1 MLQGGIIMSRA
12 LISVSD
18 KTGIVELAK
27 SLDKM
32 GWEIIS
38 TGGTYKTLQEAG
50 IKVTKVAEIT
60 GFPEIL
66 EGRVKTLHPRVHGG
80 ILAKRIPEH
89 LEQLREHQ
97 IDLIDMVVVNLY
109 PFRQTIAKPDVT
121 HEEAIENIDIGGPS
135 MIRAA
140 AKNYMDVAVVVRPE
154 RYQQII
160 AELEQTG
167 RIGEETRRELAWEAF
182 THTAVYDAMV
192 SAYLAPAHGTLSG
205 ENFIIAGEKVY
216 GLRYGENPHQQAA
229 FYRNMMPGAGLPDA
243 RQLNGKE
250 LSYNNIIDTQAAWS
264 LVREFE
270 EPACVI
276 VKHTNPCGVA
286 IADNIK
292 DAYEKAFAADSLSA
306 YGGIIA
312 LNRPVDEATAELIAK
327 PFMEVIIAPDFEER
341 ALQVLKAKV
350 NLRLLKMAII
360 AKEPWEFKS
369 VEGGFVVQ
377 ETDNDTF
384 DVHTAQ
390 TVTKAA
396 PDEKQLKN
404 LAFAWKI
411 VKHVKSNAIV
421 IAKDGVTVG
430 IGAGQMNRV
439 GAAEI
444 ALKGKEDLS
453 SGAVMASDAYF
464 PFGDTVELAGK
475 YGVKAIIQ
483 PGGSIRDEESIT
495 MCDKLGIAMI
505 FTGVR
510 HFKHG

>member
-1 MLQGGIIMSRA
+1 MSRV

-18 KTGIVELAK
+18 KTGIVELAG
-27 SLDKM
+27 SLEKM

-38 TGGTYKTLQEAG
+38 TGGTYNTLKEAA

-66 EGRVKTLHPRVHGG
+66 EGRVKTLHPRIHGG

-89 LEQLREHQ
+89 LAQLKEHQ

-109 PFRQTIAKPDVT
+109 PFRQTIAKSDVT

-140 AKNYMDVAVVVRPE
+140 AKNYRDVAVVVKPE
-154 RYQQII
+154 RYPQLI
-160 AELEQTG
+160 AELKETG
-167 RIGEETRRELAWEAF
+167 HISEPTRLQLAWEAF
-182 THTAVYDAMV
+182 THTAAYDAV
-192 SAYLAPAHGTLSG
+192 ISSYLAPAGEPLSG

-243 RQLNGKE
+243 QQLNGKE

-264 LVREFE
+264 LVREFAQ
-270 EPACVI
+270 PACVI

-286 IADNIK
+286 EADNIK
-292 DAYEKAFAADSLSA
+292 DAYEKAFAADSQSA

-327 PFMEVIIAPDFEER
+327 PFMEVIIAPDFEEK
-341 ALQVLKAKV
+341 ALEVLKAKV
-350 NLRLLKMAII
+350 NLRLLKMTVTK
-360 AKEPWEFKS
+360 KEKWEFKS

-377 ETDNDTF
+377 ETDNDGF
-384 DVHTAQ
+384 DIAAAK
-390 TVTKAA
+390 TVTAA
-396 PDEKQLKN
+396 VPDAKQLKDME
-404 LAFAWKI
+404 FAWKI

-464 PFGDTVELAGK
+464 PFGDTVELAGR
-475 YGVKAIIQ
+475 YGIKAIIQ
-483 PGGSIRDEESIT
+483 PGGSVRDEESIT
-495 MCDKLGIAMI
+495 GCDRLGIAMI